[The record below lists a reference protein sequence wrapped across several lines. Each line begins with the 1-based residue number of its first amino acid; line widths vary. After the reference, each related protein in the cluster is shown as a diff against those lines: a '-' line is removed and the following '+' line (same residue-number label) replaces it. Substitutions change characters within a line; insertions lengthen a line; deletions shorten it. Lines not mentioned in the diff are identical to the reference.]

1 MGESF
6 SVCLSP
12 FWDSPF
18 EAMSEFDD
26 IRPYNDDEVRPTL
39 LRLLEDNEFIDTI
52 IKLKFPKFKR
62 LAAAIYRPLVRSALR
77 REVKGVETVAGFQA
91 KIESY
96 LGRNLDETTSALTT
110 SGLDKLEKNKAYLFV
125 SNHRDIAMDPALV
138 NWVLYQNGFQTLRIA
153 IGDNLLTKPFASDLM
168 RLNKSFIVN
177 RSAKSPRDK
186 LKAAKK
192 LSQYIH
198 HSLVED
204 KANIWIAQREGRAK
218 DSLDVTNRAII
229 SMLMLNKPKAM
240 AFGDYL
246 GALNIVPVSISYEFD
261 PCDVAKAREL
271 TIKAETGS
279 YEKAQHEDVQSIAT
293 GIMGQKGRVHVAFG
307 QPFGTDF
314 EDVEAVATMLD
325 SEIAKRYVLQPTNC
339 IAQLIQS
346 GAAPVLPVGDTQE
359 MFNASDFSDVQ
370 RIFEDRL
377 KACPEAYR
385 EAFMSIYSNPVKV
398 KLEQNA
404 Q

>member
-1 MGESF
+1 
-6 SVCLSP
+6 
-12 FWDSPF
+12 
-18 EAMSEFDD
+18 MSEFDD

-52 IKLKFPKFKR
+52 LKLKFPKFKR
-62 LAAAIYRPLVRSALR
+62 LAAAFARPLVRSALK

-96 LGRNLDETTSALTT
+96 LGRNLDETTTSLTT
-110 SGLDKLEKNKAYLFV
+110 SGLDQLDKDKAYLFI

-198 HSLVED
+198 HSLTED
-204 KANIWIAQREGRAK
+204 NANIWIAQREGRAK
-218 DSLDVTNRAII
+218 DSLDITNRAII
-229 SMLMLNKPKAM
+229 SMLMLNKPKPM
-240 AFGDYL
+240 AFGEYL
-246 GALNIVPVSISYEFD
+246 GSLNIVPVSISYEFD

-293 GIMGQKGRVHVAFG
+293 GIMGFKGNVHVAFG

-325 SEIAKRYVLQPTNC
+325 NEIARRYVLQPTNC
-339 IAQLIQS
+339 IAQCIES
-346 GAAPVLPVGDTQE
+346 GQAPAMPVGEAQQTFDAGE
-359 MFNASDFSDVQ
+359 YASIQAS
-370 RIFEDRL
+370 FEERL

-385 EAFMSIYSNPVKV
+385 KAFLSIYSNPVKV